1 MWRLNTVGCGNPKV
15 RYLKLPGPVEEKMK
29 SPPQPRRAHSHPK
42 TERENVSIKKK
53 KKDIFKQGES
63 TKSLAKRTTKD
74 CSSVQRNLKP
84 ERISYNC
91 TL

>member
-53 KKDIFKQGES
+53 KKTFSNKES
-63 TKSLAKRTTKD
+63 LQSPWPKEP
-74 CSSVQRNLKP
+74 LKTVLQC
-84 ERISYNC
+84 RG
-91 TL
+91 T